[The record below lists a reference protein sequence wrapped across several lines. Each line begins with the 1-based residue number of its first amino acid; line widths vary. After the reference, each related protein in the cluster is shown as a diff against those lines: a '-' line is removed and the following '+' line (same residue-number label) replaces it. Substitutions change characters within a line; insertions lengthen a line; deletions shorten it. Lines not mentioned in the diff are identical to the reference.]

1 MKSMQGNRVSAS
13 GWSACG
19 DSDQLATAQRCAP
32 LPAAPPPTF
41 PHERGE
47 VNQKRPK
54 PGHRFSSCLRGDSSA
69 ASGSRWALLTVVGLG
84 GLIVSSRA
92 EAFGPPARVASPP
105 AAPAA
110 PPAPAP
116 PAATASNPTAPSP
129 PLAGGSA
136 VTGPSTPP
144 TAARLAEARL
154 HFQQGVAL
162 FKEQNYDAALAEFLG
177 AYGISGEPV
186 VLYNMALTFKA
197 LFRYS
202 EAMDI
207 LERYLAESA
216 GHGHPVARERRAEVE
231 SIIAEMRSLLADVTI
246 MLTPADAALRIDGR
260 PTSLDVQGIVKLP
273 AGSHVIEAGAPDHVA
288 GRREITVVAGTAQ
301 TVALDLDAI
310 PHSGHVTITASQ
322 IGARVAVD
330 GNDMGPAPVTIELAT
345 GGHQVEVMAPGFAPS
360 RSELA
365 VAAGQSRTVTIV
377 LELPPVAE
385 TAPFYHRWWFWAG
398 VGVAAAA
405 TVGTI
410 LLLPERKQGP
420 LSGTL
425 GIADTTVTTP

>member
-1 MKSMQGNRVSAS
+1 
-13 GWSACG
+13 
-19 DSDQLATAQRCAP
+19 
-32 LPAAPPPTF
+32 
-41 PHERGE
+41 
-47 VNQKRPK
+47 
-54 PGHRFSSCLRGDSSA
+54 
-69 ASGSRWALLTVVGLG
+69 VGLG

-301 TVALDLDAI
+301 TVALDLAAI